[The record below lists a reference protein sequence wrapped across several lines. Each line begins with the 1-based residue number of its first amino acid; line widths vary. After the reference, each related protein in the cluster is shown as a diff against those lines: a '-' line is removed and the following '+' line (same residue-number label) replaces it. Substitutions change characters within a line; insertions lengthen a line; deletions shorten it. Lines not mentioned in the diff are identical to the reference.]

1 MEPGSALVMIAVAA
15 AAAAAAFATVRL
27 ATPPLIRYLR
37 NTGSVVVDVFKPEG
51 GMVARPA
58 GPVLV
63 AGLLAAGVILYVYFQ
78 SVEILAVMLVTLACF
93 VVGYVDDR
101 RVMGGWFKPVA
112 LAAAAAPIL
121 LLGAYDA
128 GLAFPLFGETNI
140 PLLYLAL
147 APIMI
152 CITGNTANSID
163 VMNGLLSGFMV
174 IAGAALTASL
184 LIVQNYEMAMMSMS
198 LVVVS
203 AAYYRYHKIPCRI
216 FPGDSG
222 ALALGGMYG
231 AIAICGGVE
240 VVAAVALLP
249 AIVNSFLFLASV
261 KRIVEHRKLKKNST
275 VLTEDYRI
283 RCSDEKGAPI
293 SLVGLIAGPVPH
305 TEAQV
310 VSAVFKL
317 ALMSGLLAVL
327 SAALMTIQWTGRA

>member
-1 MEPGSALVMIAVAA
+1 MLEPLSLAFLAASVVAA
-15 AAAAAAFATVRL
+15 FSVVRFAM
-27 ATPPLIRYLR
+27 PPLIRRLR
-37 NTGSVVVDVFKPEG
+37 RTGSVVVDVLKPDG
-51 GMVARPA
+51 YMVARPA

-63 AGLLAAGVILYVYFQ
+63 AGLLAAGVILYAFFH
-78 SVEILAVMLVTLACF
+78 SVEILATMLTALACF
-93 VVGYVDDR
+93 VVGYIDDR
-101 RVMGGWFKPVA
+101 KVMGGWFKPVA
-112 LAAAAAPIL
+112 LAASAAPIL
-121 LLGAYDA
+121 FLGAYDPN
-128 GLAFPLFGETNI
+128 LSFPLFGDVRI

-147 APIMI
+147 APTMI

-184 LIVQNYEMAMMSMS
+184 VIVQNYEMAMMSLS

-203 AAYYRYHKIPCRI
+203 VAYFKYHKIPCRI

-222 ALALGGMYG
+222 ALVLGGMYG

-261 KRIVEHRKLKKNST
+261 KRIVEYRKVEKKST
-275 VLTEDYRI
+275 VTTEDYRI
-283 RCSDEKGAPI
+283 KCSEEKGASI
-293 SLVGLIAGPVPH
+293 SLVGLIAGPIPH
-305 TEAQV
+305 TEEQV

-317 ALMSGLLAVL
+317 ALLSGCLAVL
-327 SAALMTIQWTGRA
+327 SAAMMTIQWG

>member
-1 MEPGSALVMIAVAA
+1 MLEPLLLAFLAASVVAA
-15 AAAAAAFATVRL
+15 FSVVRFAM
-27 ATPPLIRYLR
+27 PPLIRHLR
-37 NTGSVVVDVFKPEG
+37 RTGSVVVDVLKPDG
-51 GMVARPA
+51 DMVARPA

-63 AGLLAAGVILYVYFQ
+63 AGLPL
-78 SVEILAVMLVTLACF
+78 LAVFWISV
-93 VVGYVDDR
+93 
-101 RVMGGWFKPVA
+101 KPVA
-112 LAAAAAPIL
+112 LAASAAPIL
-121 LLGAYDA
+121 FLGAYDPN
-128 GLAFPLFGETNI
+128 LSFPLFGDVKI

-147 APIMI
+147 APTMI

-174 IAGAALTASL
+174 IAGAALTAAL
-184 LIVQNYEMAMMSMS
+184 VIVQNYEMAMMSLS

-203 AAYYRYHKIPCRI
+203 AAYFKYHKIPCKI

-222 ALALGGMYG
+222 ALVLGGMYG

-261 KRIVEHRKLKKNST
+261 KRIVEYRKVEKKST
-275 VLTEDYRI
+275 VTTEDYRI
-283 RCSDEKGAPI
+283 KCSDEKGASI

-317 ALMSGLLAVL
+317 ALLSGSLAVL
-327 SAALMTIQWTGRA
+327 SAAMMTIQWG